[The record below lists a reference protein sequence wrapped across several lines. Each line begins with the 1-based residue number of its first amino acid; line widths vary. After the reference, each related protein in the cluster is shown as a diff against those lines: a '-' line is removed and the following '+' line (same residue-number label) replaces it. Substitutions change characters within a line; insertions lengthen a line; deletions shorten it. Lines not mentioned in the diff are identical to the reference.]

1 MTVIECISAA
11 GFAIDCCIIMP
22 GKVYVEKMF
31 DNDLPPGTKISVS
44 ETGYSSDELA
54 LQWLEHFDKQTRRR
68 QQGQW
73 RLLIFDGHGSHMT
86 Y

>member
-1 MTVIECISAA
+1 
-11 GFAIDCCIIMP
+11 MP